1 MASCSTSQWAS
12 TSPYVKLEVTQSSST
27 GDSATLSWTL
37 SYVASYAASTN
48 GTGRSYSVKING
60 SEVKSGTYNING
72 VSGTKT
78 IATGSVSISKGSSA
92 KSVSFSVSFGFNLT
106 WSGVYGGT
114 KTASGS
120 ISVAAKTSYTIKY
133 NANGGSGA
141 PSSQT
146 KWYNTALALSS
157 TKPTRT
163 GYTFSKWNT
172 AAGGSGAAYSPGA
185 SYTANSAATLYAQWT
200 ALTYKVTYNANG
212 GSGAPSQQTKT
223 YGVSLTLS
231 STIPTRSNHTFKG
244 WGTSSSATT
253 VSYAAGSSYTKNA
266 SITLYA
272 IWESSYTK
280 PKISSFSVSRC
291 NSSGTVDE
299 EGLYGLVKFSW
310 STTLTVSS
318 VKIEWKDSSSTSW
331 SSSTITA
338 SGTSGTVQQTIG
350 SGVLSV
356 EKTYSVK
363 VTVADSSG
371 SSFSIK
377 TLNSLKLP
385 IDIKSEGKGIA
396 FNKVAELEGY
406 MDVGYKSMFRD
417 DAYFQNNKRIF
428 GTKPDGTFVDSFAA
442 QNANGNTIVGYGN
455 YSSNSGSTNVY
466 GQTVKMYSKSGIY
479 ADNCRIAKNTVL
491 WSGSYY
497 MTDTQT
503 ATLSS
508 AISSQANGVVLVW
521 SYYTD
526 GAADNSSFNI
536 TFIPKYFVSAH
547 NGKGVVSVISTA
559 TMGIVATKYVYVSD
573 TSLTGHSNNN
583 IEATAKSNGITTAP
597 RNFVLRYVIGV

>member
-1 MASCSTSQWAS
+1 M
-12 TSPYVKLEVTQSSST
+12 
-27 GDSATLSWTL
+27 
-37 SYVASYAASTN
+37 YA
-48 GTGRSYSVKING
+48 
-60 SEVKSGTYNING
+60 
-72 VSGTKT
+72 
-78 IATGSVSISKGSSA
+78 
-92 KSVSFSVSFGFNLT
+92 
-106 WSGVYGGT
+106 
-114 KTASGS
+114 
-120 ISVAAKTSYTIKY
+120 
-133 NANGGSGA
+133 
-141 PSSQT
+141 
-146 KWYNTALALSS
+146 
-157 TKPTRT
+157 
-163 GYTFSKWNT
+163 
-172 AAGGSGAAYSPGA
+172 
-185 SYTANSAATLYAQWT
+185 
-200 ALTYKVTYNANG
+200 
-212 GSGAPSQQTKT
+212 
-223 YGVSLTLS
+223 
-231 STIPTRSNHTFKG
+231 
-244 WGTSSSATT
+244 
-253 VSYAAGSSYTKNA
+253 
-266 SITLYA
+266 
-272 IWESSYTK
+272 
-280 PKISSFSVSRC
+280 
-291 NSSGTVDE
+291 
-299 EGLYGLVKFSW
+299 LVKFSW
-310 STTLTVSS
+310 STTLSVSS
-318 VKIEWKDSSSTSW
+318 VKIEWKDSSSIPW
-331 SSSTITA
+331 SSSTVTA

-350 SGVLSV
+350 SGALSV

-385 IDIKSEGKGIA
+385 IDIKREGKGIA

-417 DAYFQNNKRIF
+417 DVHFQNNKRIF

-508 AISSQANGVVLVW
+508 AISSQANGIVLVW
-521 SYYTD
+521 SYYAD

-559 TMGIVATKYVYVSD
+559 TMGVVATKYVYVSD

-597 RNFVLRYVIGV
+597 KNFVLRYVIGV

>member
-78 IATGSVSISKGSSA
+78 ISTGSVSISKGSSA

-120 ISVAAKTSYTIKY
+120 ISVATKTSYTIKY

-146 KWYNTALALSS
+146 KWYNTALTLSS

-185 SYTANSAATLYAQWT
+185 SYTVNSAATLYAQWI

-231 STIPTRSNHTFKG
+231 STIPTRSNHIFKG

-299 EGLYGLVKFSW
+299 EGLYSLVKFSW

-417 DAYFQNNKRIF
+417 AAYFQNNKRIF

-466 GQTVKMYSKSGIY
+466 GQTVKMYSTSGIY

-559 TMGIVATKYVYVSD
+559 TMGVVATKYVYVSD

>member
-27 GDSATLSWTL
+27 GDSATLSWIL
-37 SYVASYAASTN
+37 SYAASYAASTN

-146 KWYNTALALSS
+146 KWYNTALTLSN

-185 SYTANSAATLYAQWT
+185 SYTANSAAMLYAQWT

-212 GSGAPSQQTKT
+212 GSGAPSHQTKT

-272 IWESSYTK
+272 IWESSYAK

-299 EGLYGLVKFSW
+299 EGLYALVKFSW
-310 STTLTVSS
+310 STTLSVSS
-318 VKIEWKDSSSTSW
+318 VKIEWKDSSSIPW
-331 SSSTITA
+331 SSSTVTA

-350 SGVLSV
+350 SGALSA

-385 IDIKSEGKGIA
+385 IDIKREGKGIA

-417 DAYFQNNKRIF
+417 DVHFQNNKRIF

-503 ATLSS
+503 VTLSS
-508 AISSQANGVVLVW
+508 AISSQANGIVLVW
-521 SYYTD
+521 SYYAD

-559 TMGIVATKYVYVSD
+559 TMGVVATKYIYVSD

-597 RNFVLRYVIGV
+597 KNFVLRYVIGV